1 MVRTTFSKLTS
12 DIEVHTEGI
21 NESFSARA
29 CPFLYL
35 LIVDSVNVI
44 FSMPYGI
51 PTLRVSSRVPSLNI
65 TATIEGSSNFR
76 LCLLKNKPTEG
87 KRTKQKHCK
96 VL

>member
-1 MVRTTFSKLTS
+1 M
-12 DIEVHTEGI
+12 HTEGI
-21 NESFSARA
+21 DESFSARA

-44 FSMPYGI
+44 FSMRYGI

-87 KRTKQKHCK
+87 KRTKKKQTTT
-96 VL
+96 L